1 MWQGSEFKKN
11 WKKHVFEQI
20 HLRRKMQLGVEG
32 NMREI
37 LVTTYNQEGIVRCAK
52 RVISQLIQT
61 VDID

>member
-1 MWQGSEFKKN
+1 MWQGLEFKKVGE
-11 WKKHVFEQI
+11 HVFEQI

-37 LVTTYNQEGIVRCAK
+37 LVNTYNQEGIVRCAK
-52 RVISQLIQT
+52 LVISQVIQT